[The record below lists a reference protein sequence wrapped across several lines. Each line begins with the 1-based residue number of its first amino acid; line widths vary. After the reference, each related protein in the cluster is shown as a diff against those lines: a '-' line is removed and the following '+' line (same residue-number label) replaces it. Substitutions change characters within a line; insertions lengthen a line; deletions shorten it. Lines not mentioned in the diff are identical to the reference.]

1 MHVLTR
7 HRALAVCLTGQTSIN
22 TPTVT
27 WLTVTVQLIY
37 TNCYHSRRA
46 RLLHMFNVMM
56 TLLLIIAMCLV
67 GVLLLGLIELF
78 TETWAY

>member
-1 MHVLTR
+1 
-7 HRALAVCLTGQTSIN
+7 
-22 TPTVT
+22 
-27 WLTVTVQLIY
+27 
-37 TNCYHSRRA
+37 
-46 RLLHMFNVMM
+46 MFNVMM